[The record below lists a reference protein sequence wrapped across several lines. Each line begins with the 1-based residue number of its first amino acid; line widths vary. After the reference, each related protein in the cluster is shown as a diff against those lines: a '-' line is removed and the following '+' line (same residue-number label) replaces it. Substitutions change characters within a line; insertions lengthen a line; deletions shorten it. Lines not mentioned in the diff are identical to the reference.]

1 MVDSRVREI
10 GVCMALGARRWDL
23 TRLFLLEAVLI
34 CGLGAV
40 CGAAGA
46 WVLVRLTV
54 LTDGNAPVNKLH
66 KKARDMVNAKAQAEL
81 YYRIKDALT
90 EEEKGVFRRGRNA
103 KSFTV
108 PKNADL
114 MDYRHATG
122 LEALFGYLYLKGE
135 KERAVELFKL
145 GMAEKLDK

>member
-1 MVDSRVREI
+1 MNLEELDVVLGGRSILNPREYNSLALAHI
-10 GVCMALGARRWDL
+10 GD
-23 TRLFLLEAVLI
+23 
-34 CGLGAV
+34 
-40 CGAAGA
+40 
-46 WVLVRLTV
+46 VRLTV

-66 KKARDMVNAKAQAEL
+66 KKARAIVNAKAQAEM
-81 YYRIKDALT
+81 YYRIQDILT
-90 EEEKGVFRRGRNA
+90 EEEADVFRRGRNA

-135 KERAVELFKL
+135 KERVVELFKL
-145 GMAEKLDK
+145 GMAEKLEK

>member
-1 MVDSRVREI
+1 MNLEELDVVLGGRSILNPREYNSLALAHI
-10 GVCMALGARRWDL
+10 GD
-23 TRLFLLEAVLI
+23 AVFE
-34 CGLGAV
+34 
-40 CGAAGA
+40 
-46 WVLVRLTV
+46 VLVRLTV

-66 KKARDMVNAKAQAEL
+66 KKARDIVNAKIQD
-81 YYRIKDALT
+81 ILT
-90 EEEKGVFRRGRNA
+90 EEEADVFRRGRNA

-135 KERAVELFKL
+135 KERVVELFKL
-145 GMAEKLDK
+145 GMAEKLEK

>member
-1 MVDSRVREI
+1 MNLQELDLILNGQGLVDPREYSSLALAHI
-10 GVCMALGARRWDL
+10 GD
-23 TRLFLLEAVLI
+23 AVFE
-34 CGLGAV
+34 V
-40 CGAAGA
+40 M
-46 WVLVRLTV
+46 VRLIV

-66 KKARDMVNAKAQAEL
+66 KKARGIVNAKAQAEL
-81 YYRIKDALT
+81 YYRIRDALT
-90 EEEKGVFRRGRNA
+90 EEEAGVFRRGRNA

-122 LEALFGYLYLKGE
+122 LEALFGYLYLQGK

-145 GMAEKLDK
+145 GMAEKL

>member
-1 MVDSRVREI
+1 MNLEELDVVLGGRSILNPREYNSLALAHI
-10 GVCMALGARRWDL
+10 GD
-23 TRLFLLEAVLI
+23 AVFE
-34 CGLGAV
+34 
-40 CGAAGA
+40 
-46 WVLVRLTV
+46 VLVRLTV

-66 KKARDMVNAKAQAEL
+66 KKARAICQC
-81 YYRIKDALT
+81 
-90 EEEKGVFRRGRNA
+90 KGAGRNVLSDSGYPDRGEADVFRRGRNA

-135 KERAVELFKL
+135 KERVVELFKL
-145 GMAEKLDK
+145 GMAEKLEK